1 MEQFNIPEEL
11 TRQSIRQIVERV
23 FDVFAPNDEMRIAL
37 LLFADYSKPLWT
49 MKHLI
54 KYMDEKNWG
63 FPEAFAA
70 SKQPNK

>member
-1 MEQFNIPEEL
+1 MEQFNVPEEL
-11 TRQSIRQIVERV
+11 TRQSVRQIVERV
-23 FDVFAPNDEMRIAL
+23 FAVFAPNDEMKESL
-37 LLFADYSKPLWT
+37 LLFAEQWKPLWT

-70 SKQPNK
+70 SETA